1 MTRVFLAASTAILV
15 FALMLSPAMG
25 YSICSSDN
33 PSYSTGAGTPY
44 QYTASSEALVP
55 YSIGAGAPYQYTA
68 SPGSL
73 VPYTIDSG
81 APYPYT
87 IGQGALVPY
96 TVDAGTP
103 YQYTASPGS
112 LVPYTI
118 DSGTPYQYTTGLGTL
133 VPYSIEMG
141 APASTLECGE
151 VRETV
156 VEPEV
161 EVITPVEPEV
171 EVITPVEPEVEVI
184 TPVEPEVEVITPV
197 EPEVEV
203 ITPVE
208 PEVEVITPVE
218 PEVEV
223 ITPVE
228 PEVEANTTGDNTTV
242 ETPKVPPEPVLKD
255 IVETATDAGQ
265 FNGLVTA
272 VQTANLVD
280 TLSGEGPF
288 TVFAPKDEAF
298 KSISVNETERL
309 AEILEYHVV
318 EGKIMS
324 SDLVDGMPV
333 VTLQGG
339 KLTISV
345 TDEGVTINDANIT
358 RLDIEC
364 SNGVIHV
371 IDAVLSP

>member
-1 MTRVFLAASTAILV
+1 M
-15 FALMLSPAMG
+15 
-25 YSICSSDN
+25 
-33 PSYSTGAGTPY
+33 
-44 QYTASSEALVP
+44 
-55 YSIGAGAPYQYTA
+55 
-68 SPGSL
+68 
-73 VPYTIDSG
+73 
-81 APYPYT
+81 
-87 IGQGALVPY
+87 
-96 TVDAGTP
+96 
-103 YQYTASPGS
+103 
-112 LVPYTI
+112 
-118 DSGTPYQYTTGLGTL
+118 
-133 VPYSIEMG
+133 
-141 APASTLECGE
+141 
-151 VRETV
+151 
-156 VEPEV
+156 
-161 EVITPVEPEV
+161 
-171 EVITPVEPEVEVI
+171 
-184 TPVEPEVEVITPV
+184 
-197 EPEVEV
+197 
-203 ITPVE
+203 
-208 PEVEVITPVE
+208 
-218 PEVEV
+218 
-223 ITPVE
+223 E

>member
-197 EPEVEV
+197 EPEVE
-203 ITPVE
+203 
-208 PEVEVITPVE
+208 
-218 PEVEV
+218 
-223 ITPVE
+223 
-228 PEVEANTTGDNTTV
+228 ANTTGDNTTV